1 MLVVFGRY
9 PTRRRIVSRN
19 GRPGIGLRTARRGRS
34 AAALSLLGLVVL
46 LPGVVRTEGGVRLLD
61 CIVTRMCDAEGICEA
76 ASSNVIFRMEP
87 VAVGAD
93 GSGRYALGYEDI
105 EVAMEA
111 QSVAGPFFWT
121 LPAERNALLPSSE
134 TQFLWHRLTLD
145 PEPHASI
152 RFLMCIV
159 HQ

>member
-1 MLVVFGRY
+1 M
-9 PTRRRIVSRN
+9 SRN
-19 GRPGIGLRTARRGRS
+19 DRPGIGLRTARRGRS
-34 AAALSLLGLVVL
+34 AAALSLLGLV
-46 LPGVVRTEGGVRLLD
+46 EGGVRLLD